1 MSNILDRTGQL
12 TAGFV
17 QVDIVA
23 RFRPRYAL
31 FSSLSSIVKLSK
43 GRTPGRSV
51 ELTPPDIHSTTT
63 TAAQFPINNPPAR
76 PEEAA
81 AAGEAVP
88 AATGLGTR
96 TAAGPAASLC
106 GMRQYTSCHCSTPTP
121 WGVSLTLLRG
131 SIAGHIGR
139 VSSAVRLSVLGRHS
153 VLLLL
158 LRRTVGHAL
167 HGRATIRA
175 ATAVATTA
183 IASGAAAA
191 ATASSRTSVRG
202 LVDADGASIKS
213 R

>member
-76 PEEAA
+76 LEEAA
-81 AAGEAVP
+81 AEEAVP

-96 TAAGPAASLC
+96 TAAGPAASRLWYASVYILPLLNPYPLGC
-106 GMRQYTSCHCSTPTP
+106 
-121 WGVSLTLLRG
+121 VSYPAEGLHSWAHWEGIL
-131 SIAGHIGR
+131 GR
-139 VSSAVRLSVLGRHS
+139 TAVRTG
-153 VLLLL
+153 
-158 LRRTVGHAL
+158 
-167 HGRATIRA
+167 A
-175 ATAVATTA
+175 AFR
-183 IASGAAAA
+183 IAAAA
-191 ATASSRTSVRG
+191 AAHRRPRPAWESYHTSRHRRSHHGHSLRSRG
-202 LVDADGASIKS
+202 RRHRLLSDQCPKPCRRGWCVHQI
-213 R
+213 